1 MPVATGDEIL
11 RSAQDDTE
19 EKGHDADPLV
29 PRRAAEA
36 GRMQLMPEAKALRAP
51 ALVQSSGQY
60 DA

>member
-1 MPVATGDEIL
+1 MPVAIGDEIL